1 LSIRQS
7 DYENYDYRQ
16 FWEEDKRLYEDGS
29 ERIAI
34 RKFLKGEQ
42 RKNKLLV
49 DLGCG
54 YGRLFNEYRDFERII
69 LVDFSIKN
77 LQNAGEIISK
87 YLGNQKERLSHIFFV
102 CADVTKL
109 PFKAG
114 CIDSVLTVRVI
125 HHLSNPGN
133 LFHEVQRILKN
144 GGLFMLEFANKRNL
158 KNIGKYFLKK
168 IKVSPFS
175 GEPYQVGETILN
187 FHPKQIKKLLKSES
201 FQIKKELSVSSF
213 RISFLKK
220 YFSIG
225 FLLFWERVCQYLF
238 SYLELGPSIFLK
250 SVLKDN
256 KINDLEFN
264 FDPEFKFLDIL
275 ACPACK
281 NEKLTFGRDGK
292 ILCEN
297 CSSNF
302 SVNEGIYNFKI

>member
-1 LSIRQS
+1 MGIRQS
-7 DYENYDYRQ
+7 DYENYDYRE

-42 RKNKLLV
+42 RKNKVLV

-54 YGRLFNEYRDFERII
+54 YGRLFNEYQDFERII

-77 LQNAGEIISK
+77 LQNAREIISK
-87 YLGNQKERLSHIFFV
+87 YLDNQKERLSHVFFI
-102 CADVTKL
+102 CADVTRL

-114 CIDSVLTVRVI
+114 CVDSVLTVRVI

-133 LFHEVQRILKN
+133 LFHEAQRVLKN

-158 KNIGKYFLKK
+158 KNILKFFLKK
-168 IKVSPFS
+168 IKVSPFNS
-175 GEPYQVGETILN
+175 EPYQVGETILN
-187 FHPKQIKKLLKSES
+187 FHPKQIKQLLKSES
-201 FQIKKELSVSSF
+201 FEIKKALSVSNF

-220 YFSIG
+220 HFSIG
-225 FLLFWERVCQYLF
+225 FLLFWERVYQYLF
-238 SYLELGPSIFLK
+238 SFLGLGPSIFLK
-250 SVLKDN
+250 SVLKGN

-264 FDPEFKFLDIL
+264 FLDIL
-275 ACPACK
+275 SCPVCK
-281 NEKLTFGRDGK
+281 NEKLTFGQAGK

>member
-7 DYENYDYRQ
+7 DYENYDYRE
-16 FWEEDKRLYEDGS
+16 FWEEGKRLYEDSS

-42 RKNKLLV
+42 HENKLLV

-54 YGRLFNEYRDFERII
+54 YGRLFNEYQDFERII

-77 LQNAGEIISK
+77 LQNAKETISK
-87 YLGNQKERLSHIFFV
+87 YLDNQKEKLPNIFFI

-109 PFKAG
+109 PLRAG
-114 CIDSVLTVRVI
+114 CVDAILTVRVI

-133 LFHEVQRILKN
+133 FFHEVQRVLKN
-144 GGLFMLEFANKRNL
+144 GGLFILEFANKRNL
-158 KNIGKYFLKK
+158 KNILKYFLKK

-201 FQIKKELSVSSF
+201 FKIKKMLSVSNF

-220 YFSIG
+220 HFVIR
-225 FLLFWERVCQYLF
+225 FLLFWEKVYQYLF
-238 SYLELGPSIFLK
+238 SFLGLGPSIFLK
-250 SVLKDN
+250 SVLKAD
-256 KINDLEFN
+256 KINDPEFN
-264 FDPEFKFLDIL
+264 FLDIL
-275 ACPACK
+275 SCPACK
-281 NEKLTFGRDGK
+281 NEKLIFGHDGK

-297 CSSNF
+297 CSSTF
-302 SVNEGIYNFKI
+302 YVEEGIYNFKI

>member
-1 LSIRQS
+1 LGIRQS

-34 RKFLKGEQ
+34 RKFLKGAE
-42 RKNKLLV
+42 RKNKVLV

-77 LQNAGEIISK
+77 LQNAREIISK
-87 YLGNQKERLSHIFFV
+87 YLDNQKERLPHIFFI

-114 CIDSVLTVRVI
+114 CVDTVLTVRVI

-133 LFHEVQRILKN
+133 LFHEVQRVLKN

-175 GEPYQVGETILN
+175 SEPYQVGETILN
-187 FHPKQIKKLLKSES
+187 FHPKQIKQLLKSES
-201 FQIKKELSVSSF
+201 FQIKKVLSVSSF
-213 RISFLKK
+213 RISFAKK
-220 YFSIG
+220 HFSIG
-225 FLLFWERVCQYLF
+225 FLLFWERFYQYLF
-238 SYLELGPSIFLK
+238 SFLELGPSIFLK
-250 SVLKDN
+250 GVLKDN

-264 FDPEFKFLDIL
+264 FLDIL
-275 ACPACK
+275 SCPACK

-292 ILCEN
+292 IMCEN

-302 SVNEGIYNFKI
+302 SVYEGIYNFKI

>member
-1 LSIRQS
+1 VGIRQS

-77 LQNAGEIISK
+77 LQNAREIISK
-87 YLGNQKERLSHIFFV
+87 YLDNQKGRLSHIFFV
-102 CADVTKL
+102 CADVSRL

-114 CIDSVLTVRVI
+114 CVDTVLTVRVI
-125 HHLSNPGN
+125 HHLNNPGIF
-133 LFHEVQRILKN
+133 FHEAQRVLKN
-144 GGLFMLEFANKRNL
+144 EGLFMLEFANKRNM
-158 KNIGKYFLKK
+158 KNILKYFFKK

-187 FHPKQIKKLLKSES
+187 FHPKQIKKLLESES
-201 FQIKKELSVSSF
+201 FKIKKVLSVSSF

-220 YFSIG
+220 HFSIRV
-225 FLLFWERVCQYLF
+225 LLFWERVYQCLF
-238 SYLELGPSIFLK
+238 SFLGLGPSIFLK

-256 KINDLEFN
+256 KIINNGLINPEFN
-264 FDPEFKFLDIL
+264 FFDIL
-275 ACPACK
+275 SCPACK

-297 CSSNF
+297 CISSF
-302 SVNEGIYNFKI
+302 SVAEGIYNFKI